1 MRRIVT
7 LGLIGGLT
15 LAAAV
20 VVIGNVGAQ
29 ECDGAIV
36 VTGMEPRIG
45 FETGGTEVEITIDN
59 PEACTVSNVRFGDTT
74 AQILAVG
81 DDVLTVRAP
90 AGTGV
95 VTPGLRYGDGQSAEA
110 LAFTYV
116 PVPRLDRMLPPS
128 GPVSGG
134 KKVIMWGGDLSHP
147 SATTEVAFGDDLVS
161 PDNLTSDELTVRSPA
176 AEPGEVEVA
185 VVLTLTNGESA
196 SSDTVPFT
204 IVAAPRVDEIEPI
217 SGSAEGGE
225 IITITG
231 AHFQRGVTV
240 LMGPSD
246 GSSDPT
252 ADRSRF
258 GENRVAAVVEYVDD
272 ENLRAIVPAGTP
284 GPASVVVLNPDQQF
298 GALTD
303 GYTYAGDFPIV
314 TATEPRSGP
323 SLGGTRVT
331 LTGTGFVAGLN
342 VYFGGQDQR
351 TRASVESVTATA
363 VVVVTPAVPAGSV
376 PVPVT
381 VVNPDGG
388 SSTTAGAY
396 TYQASAAPTLE
407 PLPPTTGTS
416 LGGATLTLEGS
427 GFATGAIV
435 RFGAPEGAEECTRG
449 LVPALTSCSDVAAA
463 VVDGSR
469 LTVTTP
475 PRPAGATPVRVI
487 NPDQQA
493 SGSRTFTYEA
503 ASPPAI
509 VGTIEGSS
517 GPTRG
522 GTIIR
527 IWGSGFAT
535 GARVLV
541 GGTEVTAEF
550 DPNAGL
556 LAVVRPDG
564 EIVGVTP
571 PGVAGLAD
579 ITVTNP
585 DGATATRTGGFEY
598 LGPPPPVLTSI
609 EPSSGTSAGGLEVV
623 LTGEDFADGSVVTFG
638 NAECD
643 SGEPACNLRAAAADT
658 VVGTLEDG
666 STTITTRTPPGLY
679 GFVDVAVVGPDGT
692 TTVIPYGFESVPAPA
707 PTFDEISPERG
718 PTGSV
723 VTISGA
729 GFVKGAETYIGTQRV
744 RGIIE
749 TDDGDSVELPTVCD
763 DETIVGVV
771 PRRSGGTF
779 LVAVANPDRQGV
791 IVPEAFSYPVDTT
804 PPVASA
810 TASTGTP
817 PVEHEFGEDNWAL
830 GPVTVVVTAVDE
842 AGGSGVDTI
851 TYWATGAQT
860 IEATTVSGPSASFP
874 VTAQGLTTISFSATD
889 IAGNTSSPVDQVV
902 AIDSVRPAVGATSD
916 FVRGTQVNTPVEVE
930 FACADA
936 PPGSGVGDSPMTF
949 VSDIGSVFTT
959 DGSNPATV
967 TFTEDGIGQSVTARC
982 TDIAGN
988 VGTRTFG
995 GVNITRD
1002 GPVLEVTATTADGR
1016 PYEPGEWTNLNVVV
1030 TFKCRAPESIA
1041 APRKPQVAFVTPAV
1055 VVSTDVTDLSVEGEC
1070 RDTAGNIVTGSFDE
1084 IYIDKTPPVMG
1095 VSAATPD
1102 GQPYTAGQW
1111 TNQPV
1116 VVTFTCT
1123 EVGEHRS
1130 GVDVFSDP
1138 VTIDTDGRTA
1148 GVSGTCIDNAGN
1160 HADPAVFLGPILI
1173 DTVAP
1178 TCSVTVTPN
1187 PIGPPNRQL
1196 RLVVAAVRAADDRS
1210 GVEEFTLVSVVS
1222 SSPATAGSDIVGFV
1236 PGTASTTGSL
1246 RTTRGNVYTFTYV
1259 ARDRAGNE
1267 SEPCTV
1273 AVSVR

>member
-1 MRRIVT
+1 MKRAVT
-7 LGLIGGLT
+7 LGLAGALT
-15 LAAAV
+15 LAAAAA
-20 VVIGNVGAQ
+20 VIGNVSAE
-29 ECDGAIV
+29 ECEAPIV

-45 FETGGTEVEITIDN
+45 FESGGTEVEVTIEN
-59 PEACTVSNVRFGDTT
+59 PDGCTVSSVWFGGTT
-74 AQILAVG
+74 AQIVEAADGL
-81 DDVLTVRAP
+81 LTVRAP

-95 VTPGLRYGDGQSAEA
+95 VTPELRYGDGQTATA
-110 LAFTYV
+110 PAFTYV

-128 GPVSGG
+128 GPESGG
-134 KKVIMWGGDLSHP
+134 KKVIIWGGDLSHP
-147 SATTEVAFGDDLVS
+147 SATTEVAFGDELVS
-161 PDNLTSDELTVRSPA
+161 PDTLTSDELTVRSPA

-185 VVLTLTNGESA
+185 VVLELTSGETARSE
-196 SSDTVPFT
+196 TVPFT
-204 IVAAPRVDEIEPI
+204 IVAAPRVDEVEPV

-225 IITITG
+225 IITIRG
-231 AHFQRGVTV
+231 ADFRPGATV
-240 LMGPSD
+240 LIGPSD
-246 GSSDPT
+246 GSGEATP
-252 ADRSRF
+252 DRSRF
-258 GENRVAAVVEYVDD
+258 GDNRAAAVVEYVDD
-272 ENLRAIVPAGTP
+272 TTLTAIVPAGTP
-284 GPASVVVLNPDQQF
+284 GPASVVVINRDDQF

-303 GYTYAGDFPIV
+303 GYTYDGKFPGV
-314 TATEPRSGP
+314 ESAAPGAGP

-331 LTGTGFVAGLN
+331 LTGTDFVAGLT
-342 VYFGGQDQR
+342 VYFGEQDS
-351 TRASVESVTATA
+351 RARATVESVTATE
-363 VVVVTPAVPAGSV
+363 VVVVTPAMPAGQ
-376 PVPVT
+376 VPVT

-388 SSTTAGAY
+388 SSTTADAY
-396 TYQASAAPTLE
+396 TYQASAAPTLTSIT
-407 PLPPTTGTS
+407 PTSGSS
-416 LGGATLTLEGS
+416 LGGTELTLEGS
-427 GFATGAIV
+427 GFASGAVV
-435 RFGAPEGAEECTRG
+435 RFGEDDDDDGCTRG
-449 LVPALTSCSDVAAA
+449 LVPALTSCSEVAAS
-463 VVDGSR
+463 VLDGGR

-475 PRPAGATPVRVI
+475 PRPAGGTPVRVI

-493 SGSRTFTYEA
+493 SGPLTFTHDA
-503 ASPPAI
+503 APPPAI
-509 VGTIEGSS
+509 VGAIEGTS
-517 GPTRG
+517 GPTSG
-522 GTIIR
+522 GTLISVP
-527 IWGSGFAT
+527 GSGFAA

-541 GGTEVTAEF
+541 GGIEVTAEF
-550 DPNAGL
+550 DPDLGL
-556 LAVVRPDG
+556 LPIVRSDDS
-564 EIVGVTP
+564 IVGLTP

-609 EPSSGTSAGGLEVV
+609 EPSEGTSAGGLEVV
-623 LTGEDFADGSVVTFG
+623 LTGEDFAEGSVVTFG

-643 SGEPACNLRAAAADT
+643 RGEPACNLRAAAADT

-692 TTVIPYGFESVPAPA
+692 TTVIPYGFEFVPASA

-749 TDDGDSVELPTVCD
+749 TDGGGSVELPTVRD

-817 PVEHEFGEDNWAL
+817 PVEHDFGEDNWAR

-860 IEATTVSGPSASFP
+860 IEATTVSDPSASFP

-936 PPGSGVGDSPMTF
+936 VPGSGVGDSPMTF

-1002 GPVLEVTATTADGR
+1002 GPVLQVTATTADGR

-1123 EVGEHRS
+1123 EVGEHQS

-1160 HADPAVFLGPILI
+1160 RADPAVFLGPILI

-1210 GVEEFTLVSVVS
+1210 GVEEFILDSVVS